1 MQTSSMTLRLKGPQ
15 ARVFSNPKRFKILV
29 AGRRFGKTTL
39 ALWCMIITAC
49 TKPGSL
55 CYYVAPT
62 YAQAKRIAWRT
73 LKQLI
78 PPAGWLHKSESEL
91 SIELLNGSRIQLH
104 GADRPDS
111 LRGVGLDFA
120 VLDEYADMR
129 SETWPTVVRPM
140 LSDKNGGALCI
151 GTPRGLNH
159 FYDLYVDA
167 GPKPNW
173 ARFQY
178 STEEGG
184 YVSPEEQAA
193 ARAEIDP
200 KRYRQEYQA
209 SFETLQ
215 GRVYYEFDR
224 GRNVT
229 KLDLLPNAPLMIGM
243 DFNVNPMT
251 AVVAQ
256 RSGDQ
261 CQIIHEMVLTNS
273 NTQEMMDEINRKYQG
288 RQGAVHPDPS
298 GSARKTSAPVG
309 QTDFTLIEQAGWPV
323 YHRRTYP
330 VVDRVNSV
338 NAMLCNAQGQRRLL
352 ISPSCTHLIKAL
364 DGLTYKQDTKLP
376 DKSSGLHH
384 IADALGYLIMGG
396 FPMVPN
402 NPWSVSKGL

>member
-1 MQTSSMTLRLKGPQ
+1 MLQFRDSG
-15 ARVFSNPKRFKILV
+15 
-29 AGRRFGKTTL
+29 L
-39 ALWCMIITAC
+39 ALGQISTRTSTGILQGKGNW
-49 TKPGSL
+49 
-55 CYYVAPT
+55 APRR
-62 YAQAKRIAWRT
+62 ASA
-73 LKQLI
+73 
-78 PPAGWLHKSESEL
+78 
-91 SIELLNGSRIQLH
+91 N
-104 GADRPDS
+104 RPDS

-129 SETWPTVVRPM
+129 PETWSTVIRPM
-140 LSDKNGGALCI
+140 LSDRNGGALCI

-159 FYDLYVDA
+159 FYDFYVEA
-167 GPKPNW
+167 GQKSNW
-173 ARFQY
+173 ARFHF

-193 ARAEIDP
+193 ARAEMDR
-200 KRYRQEYQA
+200 KRYAQEYQA

-298 GSARKTSAPVG
+298 GSARKTSA
-309 QTDFTLIEQAGWPV
+309 
-323 YHRRTYP
+323 RRP
-330 VVDRVNSV
+330 NRFHFNR
-338 NAMLCNAQGQRRLL
+338 A
-352 ISPSCTHLIKAL
+352 
-364 DGLTYKQDTKLP
+364 
-376 DKSSGLHH
+376 SGLAR
-384 IADALGYLIMGG
+384 I
-396 FPMVPN
+396 
-402 NPWSVSKGL
+402 S

>member
-1 MQTSSMTLRLKGPQ
+1 
-15 ARVFSNPKRFKILV
+15 
-29 AGRRFGKTTL
+29 
-39 ALWCMIITAC
+39 
-49 TKPGSL
+49 
-55 CYYVAPT
+55 
-62 YAQAKRIAWRT
+62 
-73 LKQLI
+73 
-78 PPAGWLHKSESEL
+78 
-91 SIELLNGSRIQLH
+91 
-104 GADRPDS
+104 
-111 LRGVGLDFA
+111 
-120 VLDEYADMR
+120 MR

-215 GRVYYEFDR
+215 GSVYYEFDR

-229 KLDLLPNAPLMIGM
+229 KLGLLPNAPLMIGM

-288 RQGAVHPDPS
+288 WQGAVHPDPS

-309 QTDFTLIEQAGWPV
+309 QTGFTLIEQAGWPV

-330 VVDRVNSV
+330 DSGPRQQRQRH
-338 NAMLCNAQGQRRLL
+338 ALQRARTAQIANL
-352 ISPSCTHLIKAL
+352 TFVHTL
-364 DGLTYKQDTKLP
+364 D
-376 DKSSGLHH
+376 
-384 IADALGYLIMGG
+384 
-396 FPMVPN
+396 
-402 NPWSVSKGL
+402 